1 MGWAVDE
8 SLKEL
13 ARILGE
19 LYRRYSE
26 VKKTVVEPISK
37 PIEESLRDVLTDVV
51 YRQLTDLGKAR
62 ELSRDVDPKLLYE
75 EILRRHVGRIQQ

>member
-1 MGWAVDE
+1 MEE

-26 VKKTVVEPISK
+26 VKKTVLEPISK
-37 PIEESLRDVLTDVV
+37 PIEESLRYVLTDII
-51 YRQLTDLGKAR
+51 YRQLTDLGEAR
-62 ELSRDVDPKLLYE
+62 ELPRDVDPKALYE